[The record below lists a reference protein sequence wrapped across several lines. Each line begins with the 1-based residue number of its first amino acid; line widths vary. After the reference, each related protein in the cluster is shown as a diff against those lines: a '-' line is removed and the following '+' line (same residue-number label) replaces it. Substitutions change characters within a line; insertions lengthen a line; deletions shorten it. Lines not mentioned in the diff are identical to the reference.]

1 MACQINLARVA
12 LTKTTMVLAQTNF
25 KPLIGISMKRSI
37 YLAIA
42 IFSLSGCGGTDPM
55 SDVDGD
61 GISYEDEIAQ
71 GTNPDLMDSDGDG
84 LDDAEEMLCG
94 SDPMNVEDV
103 CYKCGWK
110 KNDPGR
116 LASTGNDIGDLIENV
131 QMVDQCGDTVSI
143 WDFYGEYHILYMT
156 AAW

>member
-1 MACQINLARVA
+1 M
-12 LTKTTMVLAQTNF
+12 
-25 KPLIGISMKRSI
+25 IGDSMKRSI
-37 YLAIA
+37 YMVMT
-42 IFSLSGCGGTDPM
+42 IFSLSGCGGIDPV
-55 SDVDGD
+55 SDLDGD

-84 LDDAEEMLCG
+84 IDDADEMLCG
-94 SDPMNVEDV
+94 SDPMNAEEV

-110 KNDPGR
+110 RNDPGR
-116 LASTGNDIGDLIENV
+116 LASTGSEIGDLIENV
-131 QMVDQCGDTVSI
+131 QMVDQCGEMVSI